1 MKVLFPR
8 VPAGVRVMVIFIF
21 VPFCAARSSSAPRV
35 VVFEA
40 GRPMLLALR
49 VINLLIRLLIVFLNL
64 QTIFFLSD
72 SFKTFSLLSFSFS
85 LHLNSF
91 YLDIFFLL
99 FLGGGVVSLSPPFL
113 FLFSLFFLSPS
124 SPLLSSFTFLKVDVF
139 PGGSGGSDIFF
150 GKYILF

>member
-1 MKVLFPR
+1 MKVLCPR

-49 VINLLIRLLIVFLNL
+49 VINLLVRLLIVFLNL

-72 SFKTFSLLSFSFS
+72 SFKTFSLLSFSLS

-99 FLGGGVVSLSPPFL
+99 FLGGVVSLSPPFL
-113 FLFSLFFLSPS
+113 FYFPFFFYLPRHLYSPRLPS
-124 SPLLSSFTFLKVDVF
+124 
-139 PGGSGGSDIFF
+139 
-150 GKYILF
+150 